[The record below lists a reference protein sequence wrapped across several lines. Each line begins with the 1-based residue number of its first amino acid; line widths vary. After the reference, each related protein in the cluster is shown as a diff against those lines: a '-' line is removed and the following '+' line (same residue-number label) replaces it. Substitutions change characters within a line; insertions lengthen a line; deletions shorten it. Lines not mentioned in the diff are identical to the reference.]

1 MNWWKAIVLGLVQ
14 GLTEFLPVSSSGHL
28 VIAESLLNVTEGG
41 STTFYFVMLHFATA
55 IAVIVGLWKPFKSLF
70 TRQGAPNLLLLVI
83 ASIPAAIAGF
93 LFDDKIE
100 ALLGGGSDWL
110 WIFFLITAAVLL
122 TTELVAKRTKQPT
135 VSQASPETV
144 AADLA
149 QNEQQSSGARLRWWQ
164 ALIMGAAQAVAIF
177 PGISRSGSTICA
189 GILARGE
196 KEKVADFSFL
206 MSLPVIGGAA
216 LLELIDVFQTGAYA
230 GVDWLCVA
238 LGMLAAF
245 GSGLFAI
252 KLMLA
257 LIKRVNYKYFS
268 IYLAVLSIVLMILQ
282 FTA

>member
-28 VIAESLLNVTEGG
+28 VIAETILNVTESG

-70 TRQGAPNLLLLVI
+70 TRQGAPNLLLLVL
-83 ASIPAAIAGF
+83 ASVPAAVAG
-93 LFDDKIE
+93 LLLDDKIE
-100 ALLGGGSDWL
+100 ALLGGGTDWL
-110 WIFFLITAAVLL
+110 WIFFLLTAALLL
-122 TTELVAKRTKQPT
+122 TTELVAKR
-135 VSQASPETV
+135 VAFRETAV
-144 AADLA
+144 AAELEHNGKMA
-149 QNEQQSSGARLRWWQ
+149 SGSRLKWWQ
-164 ALIMGAAQAVAIF
+164 ALVMGGAQAVAIL

-189 GILARGE
+189 GILARGDR
-196 KEKVADFSFL
+196 EKVADFSFL

-216 LLELIDVFQTGAYA
+216 LLELIDVFRTGAYA

-238 LGMLAAF
+238 LGMVAAF
-245 GSGLFAI
+245 GSGLLAI

-257 LIKRVNYKYFS
+257 LIKKVNYKYFS